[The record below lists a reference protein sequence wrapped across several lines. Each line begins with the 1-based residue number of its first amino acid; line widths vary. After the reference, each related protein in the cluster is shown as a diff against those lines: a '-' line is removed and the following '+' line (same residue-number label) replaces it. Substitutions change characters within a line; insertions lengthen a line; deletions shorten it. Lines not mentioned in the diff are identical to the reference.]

1 MFDRIL
7 IKRLG
12 VLESEDMNI
21 LGDGSIQQ
29 SSKVVAESK
38 LRFSNLAIATQ
49 INLARL
55 VCSELGKTGYV

>member
-38 LRFSNLAIATQ
+38 LRFSNLAIAAQ
-49 INLARL
+49 INLARF